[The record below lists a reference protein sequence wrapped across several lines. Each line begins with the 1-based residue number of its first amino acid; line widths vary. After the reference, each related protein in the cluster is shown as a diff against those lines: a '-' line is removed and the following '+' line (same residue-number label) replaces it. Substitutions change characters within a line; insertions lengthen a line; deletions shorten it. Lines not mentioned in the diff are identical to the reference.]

1 MAGGGSINLRMSLQG
16 AEQVK
21 AELASIGPAGSKM
34 ARDLDRAM
42 RQPAPGMKALDA
54 ATGQVRQG
62 VEGLAGRTGPLGAGL
77 SSLGGIGLA
86 AAAGLGVLAIGLTK
100 AREAMQWA
108 DDLSGTADRIGT
120 STEAL
125 QGLRFAAEE
134 VDVSAQSLDANLEKL
149 NGTLGAFK
157 SGVGDAKLKPVF
169 EALGITQDQLA
180 NVETADQM
188 LLILADTLGQ
198 VQDRAVQVKFA
209 KSLGVE
215 ESLPLLRLG
224 ADGIREL
231 TAEAER
237 LGLVAGKDVVDALAE
252 ADRQMEIAQQRIDSS
267 MRLAVVGLA
276 DDFADVVSAIAS
288 IIGWLAKLDNA
299 LERFSGGDGSRPS
312 RGLIGTISNV
322 VRGRTAEEGDAA
334 RDEGIRRQ
342 PGWLTWLGVNQQ
354 RREFLDRRDRERSAL
369 AADMRHLAD
378 GTGEFAPAKPPGW
391 ERPDRPARGG
401 GGGRS
406 EADRDRERRE
416 REAEREAERLRA
428 DELRAADDFLRRD
441 MRSGATPEIRANA
454 ARLLAES
461 EAAQEAWTNHLR
473 RQTLEAGNR
482 WTEENAL
489 RLENIEGLQQAA
501 RDAEERER
509 LREAQETAAREV
521 AEAEQA
527 YADVQADLLSLA
539 SSGAR
544 TAEERQ
550 KIELELLRI
559 TQDTARAALESKIA
573 AQQEPAARQA
583 LIDTLNLM
591 TELHAKE
598 REDVKRRTSG
608 PLGQWRD
615 SQIADFGEFSQIIQ
629 GEALDALDGMNAGL
643 RDAWKN
649 AENAGDAFKA
659 MGEVAVDALGRVV
672 DALMEVAIQKLLI
685 EPLVN
690 GIFGAPGG
698 SGGGGGGGLLGSFL
712 TNIGGSLFGGGGG
725 LSPKPGGG
733 GVTVTGSK
741 GFARGGLVGA
751 TGLYPVGEEGLELAE
766 LPGGT
771 RIHNAHRT
779 AALMAGMEGGA
790 RGYSTPPVVN
800 VPVNVINQTSQ
811 PVKAEQRRTPD
822 GGVEVILREAVRSEV
837 GRMGADGT
845 LDRAHALT
853 PQPKKR

>member
-108 DDLSGTADRIGT
+108 DELSGTADRIGT
-120 STEAL
+120 SAEAL

-149 NGTLGAFK
+149 NATLGAFK

-180 NVETADQM
+180 TVDTADQM

-237 LGLVAGKDVVDALAE
+237 LGLVAGKDVVEALAE

-288 IIGWLAKLDNA
+288 IIGWLARLDAA
-299 LERFSGGDGSRPS
+299 LEKFSGGGGDRPNA
-312 RGLIGTISNV
+312 RGIPGMISDT
-322 VRGRTAEEGDAA
+322 VRGRTGEQGDEARDAA
-334 RDEGIRRQ
+334 IRRQ
-342 PGWLTWLGVNQQ
+342 PGWMTWLGVNQQ
-354 RREFLDRRDRERSAL
+354 RREYLDRRDRERAEL
-369 AADMRHLAD
+369 AGGLRDIAD
-378 GTGEFAPAKPPGW
+378 GTGEFAPKAPGW
-391 ERPDRPARGG
+391 ERPTRAARGG

-406 EADRDRERRE
+406 SADRDAERQR
-416 REAEREAERLRA
+416 RDAEREAERVRV
-428 DELRAADDFLRRD
+428 DELRAADDILRRD
-441 MRSGATPEIRANA
+441 VRGGATAAIRANA

-461 EAAQEAWTNHLR
+461 EAAQEAWNDHLR
-473 RQTLEAGNR
+473 QKTLQDGGM
-482 WTEENAL
+482 WDEETAL
-489 RLENIEGLQQAA
+489 RFENLQGLRQLT
-501 RDAEERER
+501 RDADERER
-509 LREAQETAAREV
+509 VKEEQERLDKERTA
-521 AEAEQA
+521 AEQA
-527 YADVQADLLSLA
+527 YIDVTADILSLA

-544 TAEERQ
+544 TAEERRG
-550 KIELELLRI
+550 IELRLLEIAQQRQRAELENL
-559 TQDTARAALESKIA
+559 IA
-573 AQQEPAARQA
+573 ATEAGEAQQRY
-583 LIDTLNLM
+583 IDALNLLPD
-591 TELHAKE
+591 LHAAQRDE
-598 REDVKRRTSG
+598 VSRQNSG
-608 PLGQWRD
+608 PLGQWRE
-615 SQIADFGEFSQIIQ
+615 SQFQTFGEVGEHIQ
-629 GEALDALDGMNAGL
+629 GVALDALDGLNAGL

-649 AENAGDAFKA
+649 AESAGDAFEA
-659 MGEVAVDALGRVV
+659 MGDVAVDALGRVV

-690 GIFGAPGG
+690 GIFGGPGQ
-698 SGGGGGGGLLGSFL
+698 SGGGLLGSFL
-712 TNIGGSLFGGGGG
+712 SNLGGSFGGGG

-779 AALMAGMEGGA
+779 AALMAGMEGGS
-790 RGYSTPPVVN
+790 RGHSAAPVVN

-822 GGVEVILREAVRSEV
+822 GGVEVILRQAIRGEV
-837 GRMGADGT
+837 GKMGADGT
-845 LDRAHALT
+845 LARAHAMT
-853 PQPKKR
+853 PQPIKR

>member
-1 MAGGGSINLRMSLQG
+1 MSLQG

-77 SSLGGIGLA
+77 SSLGGIGIA

-157 SGVGDAKLKPVF
+157 SGVGDTKLKPVF

-180 NVETADQM
+180 TVETADEM

-237 LGLVAGKDVVDALAE
+237 LGLVAGKDVVEALAE

-288 IIGWLAKLDNA
+288 IIAWLAKLDNA
-299 LERFSGGDGSRPS
+299 LEKFGGGGGDRPNA
-312 RGLIGTISNV
+312 RGLPGVISDT
-322 VRGRTAEEGDAA
+322 VRRRTGEEGDEA
-334 RDEGIRRQ
+334 RDAAIRRQ
-342 PGWLTWLGVNQQ
+342 PGWMTWLGVNQQ
-354 RREFLDRRDRERSAL
+354 RREFLDRRDRERAEL
-369 AADMRHLAD
+369 AGGLRDIAD
-378 GTGEFAPAKPPGW
+378 GTGEFAPKAPGW
-391 ERPDRPARGG
+391 ERPTRAARGG

-406 EADRDRERRE
+406 SADRDAARQR
-416 REAEREAERLRA
+416 REAEREAERLRT
-428 DELRAADDFLRRD
+428 DELREADDFLRRD
-441 MRSGATPEIRANA
+441 VRGGATAAIRANA

-461 EAAQEAWTNHLR
+461 EAAQEAWNDHLR
-473 RQTLEAGNR
+473 QKTLQDGGM
-482 WTEENAL
+482 WDEETAL
-489 RLENIEGLQQAA
+489 RFENLQGLRQAA

-509 LREAQETAAREV
+509 VKEEQERQAKAA
-521 AEAEQA
+521 ADAEQA
-527 YADVQADLLSLA
+527 YIDITTDILALA
-539 SSGAR
+539 SAGAR

-550 KIELELLRI
+550 KIELQLLSI
-559 TQDTARAALESKIA
+559 AQARQRADLEAQIAASEEGPARERLVAALNQMA
-573 AQQEPAARQA
+573 
-583 LIDTLNLM
+583 
-591 TELHAKE
+591 ELHGKQRDAVKE
-598 REDVKRRTSG
+598 ANAG
-608 PLGQWRD
+608 PLGQWRRA
-615 SQIADFGEFSQIIQ
+615 QFQTFGEVSEHIQ
-629 GEALDALDGMNAGL
+629 GVALDALDGLNQGL

-649 AENAGDAFKA
+649 AENAGDAFAA
-659 MGEVAVDALGRVV
+659 MGDVAVDVLGRVV
-672 DALMEVAIQKLLI
+672 DALLDVALQKMLI
-685 EPLVN
+685 DPL
-690 GIFGAPGG
+690 
-698 SGGGGGGGLLGSFL
+698 
-712 TNIGGSLFGGGGG
+712 
-725 LSPKPGGG
+725 
-733 GVTVTGSK
+733 
-741 GFARGGLVGA
+741 
-751 TGLYPVGEEGLELAE
+751 
-766 LPGGT
+766 
-771 RIHNAHRT
+771 
-779 AALMAGMEGGA
+779 
-790 RGYSTPPVVN
+790 
-800 VPVNVINQTSQ
+800 
-811 PVKAEQRRTPD
+811 
-822 GGVEVILREAVRSEV
+822 
-837 GRMGADGT
+837 
-845 LDRAHALT
+845 
-853 PQPKKR
+853 